1 MLLGKNLK
9 LLAAA
14 LMMALMSYGC
24 TTSPPQTTQ
33 MAQPAAQVE
42 QKKQNVYAGSVVGKS
57 NKAKTIS
64 ISVGKGDK
72 AETMMLKFD
81 DKTTGLQFAEKDE
94 AAVIAWEQRG
104 DDKFATEIKP
114 KLAKLPEGVTEI
126 KVEELYAL
134 VSNSTPMA
142 LIDARPESR
151 FAQAHLP
158 EAVSVAVPKLKKM
171 GEKALPA
178 DKNKLLIFYCGG
190 PT

>member
-1 MLLGKNLK
+1 MLLGKK
-9 LLAAA
+9 PQFIAAA
-14 LMMALMSYGC
+14 LMLALMSYGC
-24 TTSPPQTTQ
+24 TTSPPQTTE

-64 ISVGKGDK
+64 ISVGKDDK
-72 AETMMLKFD
+72 AETMMVRFD
-81 DKTTGLQFAEKDE
+81 DKTTGLQFAEKGE

-114 KLAKLPEGVTEI
+114 KLAKLPKGVTEI
-126 KVEELYAL
+126 KVHEMYAL
-134 VSNSTPMA
+134 VSNNA
-142 LIDARPESR
+142 LMTVIDARPESR

-158 EAVSVAVPKLKKM
+158 DAISVPVPKLEKM
-171 GEKALPA
+171 GEQALPA
-178 DKNKLLIFYCGG
+178 DKNELLIFYCGG